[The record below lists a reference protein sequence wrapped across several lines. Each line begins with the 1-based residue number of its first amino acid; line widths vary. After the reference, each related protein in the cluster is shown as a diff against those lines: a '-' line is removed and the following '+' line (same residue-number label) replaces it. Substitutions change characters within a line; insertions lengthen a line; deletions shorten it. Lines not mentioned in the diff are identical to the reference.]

1 MGKSDIDIKH
11 MNVTFQTSNGEI
23 SIIRN
28 LSVCFRE
35 KKITGLIGESGSG
48 KSVIG
53 MSVLRLLPQTATVDG
68 ECWIDGENLF
78 HLSEKDM
85 CKIRGKK
92 IALIPQ
98 NPNQSLNPVIKIGK
112 QLCENTEKSQKDIQ
126 NLLQE
131 LGLMQTGKIVKK
143 YSFEMSGGMNQRVV
157 TAMGLCKNPKWIIA
171 DEPTKGLDA
180 VLRKQVYQIL
190 KIISESRI
198 KSMLLITHD
207 LKLAEK
213 LCDNVCVLYGGE
225 IVEQGIAQEVLKK
238 PFHPYTEGLLNSLPS
253 KGMKPIPCFEREV
266 GQGCIFYSRCEKA
279 MERCRKQKPEEYN
292 QAGRKVRCFLYA

>member
-23 SIIRN
+23 SVIRN

-92 IALIPQ
+92 
-98 NPNQSLNPVIKIGK
+98 
-112 QLCENTEKSQKDIQ
+112 
-126 NLLQE
+126 LL
-131 LGLMQTGKIVKK
+131 
-143 YSFEMSGGMNQRVV
+143 
-157 TAMGLCKNPKWIIA
+157 
-171 DEPTKGLDA
+171 
-180 VLRKQVYQIL
+180 
-190 KIISESRI
+190 
-198 KSMLLITHD
+198 
-207 LKLAEK
+207 
-213 LCDNVCVLYGGE
+213 
-225 IVEQGIAQEVLKK
+225 
-238 PFHPYTEGLLNSLPS
+238 
-253 KGMKPIPCFEREV
+253 
-266 GQGCIFYSRCEKA
+266 
-279 MERCRKQKPEEYN
+279 
-292 QAGRKVRCFLYA
+292 